1 MPCEANEPGDNI
13 PDFKRYRREMERRAF
28 MKLFS
33 REAKADGNNQF
44 CIAKIGCYKS
54 TYFQ

>member
-1 MPCEANEPGDNI
+1 MPCEANEPGDDI
-13 PDFKRYRREMERRAF
+13 PDFKLYRREMERRAF
-28 MKLFS
+28 MKLFG

-44 CIAKIGCYKS
+44 CIAKIGLYKS